1 MAAPPHL
8 NLPSSTPIT
17 SPARGAEMRDFLT
30 SRLRTSRIPAQAQP
44 AAPQQPTAPPLVH
57 AWTFWHDRQDRSNT
71 PPASTA
77 QRPNPTPED
86 PSDYE
91 DRLVPLASIADVAA
105 FWGVLNNFDISLLP
119 LRDSIHL
126 FKRGVKPLWEDPRNA
141 KGGAW
146 TFRVPKSQA
155 GEWWKEVCMMA
166 VGEQLQA
173 AVVGSDDGEG
183 RGAKDDICGISLG
196 VRFNSCLLQ
205 VWNRDGEH
213 SEGIQRVLESIT
225 AGLSAGLG
233 MREGS
238 FYYKRHAEHA
248 SFAKTVEGNAPTANA
263 ASSSPAP

>member
-8 NLPSSTPIT
+8 NLPSSTPTT
-17 SPARGAEMRDFLT
+17 SPARGTEMRDFLT
-30 SRLRTSRIPAQAQP
+30 SRLRTSRIPPQTQP
-44 AAPQQPTAPPLVH
+44 AVPQQPTAPPLVH
-57 AWTFWHDRQDRSNT
+57 AWTFWHDRQDRAATQSTSNVT
-71 PPASTA
+71 P
-77 QRPNPTPED
+77 D
-86 PSDYE
+86 HPSDYE

-119 LRDSIHL
+119 LRDSVHL

-155 GEWWKEVCMMA
+155 PEWWKEVCMMA

-173 AVVGSDDGEG
+173 AVVGEDGG
-183 RGAKDDICGISLG
+183 KDDICGISLG

-213 SEGIQRVLESIT
+213 SEGIQRLLESIT

-248 SFAKTVEGNAPTANA
+248 SFAKTAEASAPMTGA
-263 ASSSPAP
+263 ASSNPAP